1 MNVLE
6 MLLMV
11 GFGVPIVLLSCAFVL
26 CAGYMQMKEDRCHE
40 GK

>member
-26 CAGYMQMKEDRCHE
+26 CAGYLQMKENRCHE